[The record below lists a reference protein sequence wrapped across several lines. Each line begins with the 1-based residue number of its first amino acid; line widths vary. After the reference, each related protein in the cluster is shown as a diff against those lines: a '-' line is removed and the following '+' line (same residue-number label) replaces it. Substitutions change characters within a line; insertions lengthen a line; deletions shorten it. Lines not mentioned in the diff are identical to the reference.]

1 MPAYTQAE
9 RPLSVTTPLGKDV
22 LLVTGLRGH
31 EAISQLFNFHIDLMA
46 ELTTE
51 VHFDQILGQNVTLE
65 MRLLDGSMR
74 YFNGVVKRF
83 SQGGRDENFV
93 KYSAEV
99 VPKLWF
105 LTRNVR
111 SRIFQHL
118 TIPAILQQ
126 VLAGLDVVYEM
137 SGTYYERDY
146 CVQYRES
153 DFAFASRLMEEEG
166 IYYFF
171 KHSDGSHQLVVT
183 DIPSKH
189 PTVPGP
195 ATAIY
200 EEVAG
205 EVREDM
211 RVTTWEKS
219 QELRSGECTLWD
231 QCFELPGNPLE
242 AKETTIDSVAV
253 GKVVH
258 KLKVGGND
266 SLELYDYPG
275 GYAQRFDGINR
286 AGGPRPSDILH
297 IFEDR
302 ARTIR
307 IRMEQEESCGLEI
320 AGKSDCGH
328 FTSGHEFTLDRHFDA
343 NAKYL
348 LTRVEH
354 DATQGDYHSAQGE
367 QFTYHNRFTCIPSA
381 LRYRP
386 ARLTPKPAITGVQTA
401 LVVGPPGEEIF
412 VDKYGRIKVQF
423 PWDREGKKDIN
434 SSCWLRVA
442 QVWAGNRWGAFFWP
456 RIGHEVVV
464 AFEDGDP
471 DRPIVVGSVYN
482 AANMPPLGLPLAK
495 EFGGIKSES
504 VRGSAGENYNSV
516 VFVDVKGQEHLA
528 IHSERHMILYAEF
541 DVAQRSGRHHRQWVP
556 STHVTSVGSLPGSG
570 GSGGGGSGGT
580 TPTPTKTPTP
590 PSDIDSPKA
599 SGQVF
604 SAPHPQAV
612 LGLSSTTVFGSAFA
626 ASAPS
631 SFQLSFGGISKLIVD
646 PVGFWAAFDQSPSP
660 IAAELLSSG
669 AFGSAQ
675 LVLGTSANMV
685 MGQVYELFI
694 GPPKVQLHTNNW
706 TGFMIL
712 AQVMGIIMFALSLVF
727 LIAYGIQGSVSNT
740 GKGDLH
746 ADDDVRADTVM
757 AFQAVMQLCIFTLIM
772 VHNSHVNKLEK
783 LAIDTVV
790 AVYYDNYQET
800 TYKVQI
806 SERLLTDCVLI
817 SELLV
822 AGIVPDLLEAHGE
835 TKLAGLDQ
843 KGSG

>member
-1 MPAYTQAE
+1 
-9 RPLSVTTPLGKDV
+9 
-22 LLVTGLRGH
+22 LLATGLRGH
-31 EAISQLFNFHIDLMA
+31 EAISKLFEFHIDLMA

-65 MRLLDGSMR
+65 MRLRDGGTR
-74 YFNGVVKRF
+74 YFNGLVKRF
-83 SQGGRDENFV
+83 SQGTRDEKFV
-93 KYSAEV
+93 KYRAEV
-99 VPKLWF
+99 VPKLWL
-105 LTRNVR
+105 LTKNVR

-118 TIPAILQQ
+118 SIPDILRQ
-126 VLAGLDVVYEM
+126 VLTGLDVAYEIQ
-137 SGTYYERDY
+137 GKYYERDY

-171 KHSDGSHQLVVT
+171 KHSDGSHQMVVT
-183 DIPSKH
+183 DLPAKH
-189 PTVPGP
+189 PCVPGP
-195 ATAIY
+195 AIAIY
-200 EEVAG
+200 EEVAE

-211 RVTTWEKS
+211 RVTDWEKS

-242 AKETTIDSVAV
+242 AKEQTIDSVTV

-258 KLKVGGND
+258 KLKVGVND
-266 SLELYDYPG
+266 PLEIYDYPG

-320 AGKSDCGH
+320 SGKSDCGH

-354 DATQGDYHSAQGE
+354 DAVQGDYRSAQSE

-386 ARLTPKPAITGVQTA
+386 ARVTPKPAITGVQTA
-401 LVVGPPGEEIF
+401 VVVGPPGEEIF

-464 AFEDGDP
+464 TFEDGDP

-482 AANMPPLGLPLAK
+482 AANMPPLGLPIAR
-495 EFGGIKSES
+495 EICGIKSAS

-516 VFVDVKGQEHLA
+516 VFVDVKGQEHMA
-528 IHSERHMILYAEF
+528 IHSERHMILYAEY
-541 DVAQRSGRHHRQWVP
+541 DVAHRMGRHHRQWVP
-556 STHVTSVGSLPGSG
+556 GAHIVSVGSLPGSG
-570 GSGGGGSGGT
+570 GSGGS
-580 TPTPTKTPTP
+580 TPPATPKPTKTPTP
-590 PSDIDSPKA
+590 PSDFEHPKA
-599 SGQVF
+599 SGQVW

-612 LGLSSTTVFGSAFA
+612 LGLSSTTVYGSAFA
-626 ASAPS
+626 SSVPM
-631 SFQLSFGGISKLIVD
+631 SFQLAFGGLLKLIVD
-646 PVGFWAAFDQSPSP
+646 PVGYAEAFKDGPNP
-660 IAAELLSSG
+660 VKAGPTEMLASG
-669 AFGSAQ
+669 TYGSAQ
-675 LVLGTSANMV
+675 LILGTSVNVV
-685 MGQVYELFI
+685 MGQVYDLVI
-694 GPPKVQLHTNNW
+694 GPPKIHINTW
-706 TGFMIL
+706 DHTGFQPVARLLGDIMLGLSAVYLL
-712 AQVMGIIMFALSLVF
+712 AYAAVGTIWNSG
-727 LIAYGIQGSVSNT
+727 AYA
-740 GKGDLH
+740 H
-746 ADDDVRADTVM
+746 ADDDHRAEIVI
-757 AFQAVMQLCIFTLIM
+757 AFQILMQVCMFSLIAIFNT
-772 VHNSHVNKLEK
+772 HVDSLEK
-783 LAIDTVV
+783 EALNAINKAFKV
-790 AVYYDNYQET
+790 AGDPLSLPGAAAGKNVAEAV
-800 TYKVQI
+800 KF
-806 SERLLTDCVLI
+806 
-817 SELLV
+817 ELLAALV
-822 AGIVPDLLEAHGE
+822 LPAILDGYGE
-835 TKLAGLDQ
+835 TNLTALDD